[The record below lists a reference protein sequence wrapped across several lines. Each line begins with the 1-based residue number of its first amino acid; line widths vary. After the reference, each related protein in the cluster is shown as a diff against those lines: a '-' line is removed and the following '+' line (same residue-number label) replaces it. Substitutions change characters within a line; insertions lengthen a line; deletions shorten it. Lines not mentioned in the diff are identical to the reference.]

1 MDKLYPNNLF
11 LNKYQIVNIKRYIY
25 FLSNKLFTIFQTI
38 GKNNKML
45 QHINYRVRIIL
56 QDSRTFIGTFKAF
69 DKHMNLILGDCEEFR
84 KIKPKNTKQP
94 EREEKRVLG
103 FVLLRGENIVSLTVE
118 GPPPPEEGLPRV
130 PIPGAA
136 PGPGMARA
144 AGRGMPANVA
154 GVPAGLQGPV
164 RGVGGPSQQ
173 IMTPGS
179 RGQVSAPPQIHPGGP
194 PRMPVGGPPP
204 GMMGPPA
211 GMMGKIF
218 FTLKKSQLLR
228 YPYFSFFYFP
238 FFIFLFL

>member
-1 MDKLYPNNLF
+1 MEKA
-11 LNKYQIVNIKRYIY
+11 R
-25 FLSNKLFTIFQTI
+25 TI

-69 DKHMNLILGDCEEFR
+69 DKHMNLILGDCEEFC

-94 EREEKRVLG
+94 EREKKRVLG

-136 PGPGMARA
+136 PGPGMGRA
-144 AGRGMPANVA
+144 VGRGMPANVA

-173 IMTPGS
+173 IMTPAG
-179 RGQVSAPPQIHPGGP
+179 RGQVSAPPQMHPGAP
-194 PRMPVGGPPP
+194 PRMPVSGPPP
-204 GMMGPPA
+204 GMMGPPP
-211 GMMGKIF
+211 GMMGNN
-218 FTLKKSQLLR
+218 L
-228 YPYFSFFYFP
+228 
-238 FFIFLFL
+238 IFLLLLKSKILALI